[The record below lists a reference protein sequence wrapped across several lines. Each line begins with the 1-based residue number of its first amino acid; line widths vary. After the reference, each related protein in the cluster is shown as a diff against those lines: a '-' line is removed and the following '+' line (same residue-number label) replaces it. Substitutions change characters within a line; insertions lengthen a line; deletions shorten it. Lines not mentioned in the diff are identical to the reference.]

1 MSACSRAVEQSNSR
15 MQHAPALQALGSCGI
30 DRTIRGMMIDG
41 QRLYLEGDTYRISLT

>member
-1 MSACSRAVEQSNSR
+1 
-15 MQHAPALQALGSCGI
+15 LGSCGR